1 MWFGFKLSQRLARG
15 FFVLASA
22 ALFAACTDV
31 RPTETQSHPVYT
43 VIVSPD
49 TATIAVSDTLRLSA
63 ALLDSSGTALSGRT
77 VTWSSDASNIAGVST
92 TGLVS
97 AADSGTATITAASEG
112 RLATAK
118 VKVHGRPVTPPPPP
132 PPPSHTGFFVSPS
145 GSSSADG
152 SIDHPWD
159 LGTALANASS
169 RVQPGDTVWLR
180 GGTYRGNFRSML
192 SGTASQPI
200 VVRQYPGERAIVD
213 GATGN
218 STASTW
224 YVGGQYSVYWGFELI
239 NSDPNRVLSSTER
252 RYNVVAN
259 YANHTKYVDL
269 IVHDGGVAFYNESPY
284 YDVEIVGCIIYNEG
298 WQGPDRGHGHAIYL
312 RSNTGP
318 VTARDNIMFNQFGYG
333 VHVFTNPGEGQLD
346 NIHLDG
352 NVSFNN
358 GTLSNNSSS
367 SNILFGGDDYSTG
380 GVLQNNMTYESPGVP
395 GPNVEVGY
403 GATVNGTV
411 ELSNNYVAA
420 GGTVLNVGYWSSL
433 SASGNQLIGTSQIL
447 QINDPSLSATT
458 FSGQTQSSLPTV
470 TKVVVRPNPYERG
483 RANIVVYNW
492 GGQSSVS
499 VDLSSIVPA
508 GAQYQ
513 IRNVQDWFGSPV
525 VSGTYSGGSVTIPI
539 RSATPPTPIGMS
551 SSPAPSTGT
560 AFNTYVVTIQDQ

>member
-1 MWFGFKLSQRLARG
+1 MF
-15 FFVLASA
+15 ASA
-22 ALFAACTDV
+22 ALFAACADV
-31 RPTETQSHPVYT
+31 RPTESPSHPVYT

-49 TATIAVSDTLRLSA
+49 TATIAVSDTLRLA
-63 ALLDSSGTALSGRT
+63 VALFDANGTALSGRA
-77 VTWSSDASNIAGVST
+77 VTWSSDAAGIAAVSPD
-92 TGLVS
+92 GLVS
-97 AADSGTATITAASEG
+97 AADSGTATISATSEG
-112 RLATAK
+112 KVATAR
-118 VKVHGRPVTPPPPP
+118 VKVHGHPATD
-132 PPPSHTGFFVSPS
+132 HAGFFVSPS
-145 GSSSADG
+145 GSSTADG

-159 LGTALANASS
+159 LPTALANASS
-169 RVQPGDTVWLR
+169 RVQPGDTIWLR

-200 VVRQYPGERAIVD
+200 VVRQYPGERAIID

-224 YVGGQYSVYWGFELI
+224 YVGGQYSVFWGFELI
-239 NSDPNRVLSSTER
+239 NSDPNRVLSSTGR

-259 YANHTKYVDL
+259 YANHTKYIDL

-284 YDVEIVGCIIYNEG
+284 YDVEIVGCIIYDEG

-358 GTLSNNSSS
+358 GTLSNNSNS

-395 GPNVEVGY
+395 GPNIEVGY

-411 ELSNNYVAA
+411 QLSNNYIAA
-420 GGTVLNVGYWSSL
+420 GGTVLAVGYWSSL
-433 SASGNQLIGTSQIL
+433 TASSNQLIGTGQIL
-447 QINDPSLSATT
+447 QINDPSISAST
-458 FSGQTQSSLPTV
+458 FSGQTQGALPTL
-470 TKVVVRPNPYERG
+470 TKVVVRPNPYEAG

-492 GGQSSVS
+492 GGQSAVS
-499 VDLSSIVPA
+499 VDLSAIVPRD
-508 GAQYQ
+508 AQFQ
-513 IRNVQDWFGSPV
+513 IRNVQDWFGTPV
-525 VSGTYSGGSVTIPI
+525 VSGIYSGGSVSIPI
-539 RSATPPTPIGMS
+539 RSVTPPTPIGMS

-560 AFNTYVVTIQDQ
+560 AFATYVVTIQGQ